1 MSNRAQVLSMIHKI
15 IANINKAG
23 SREQRVNLLE
33 KAQILAGIL
42 QDVTQ
47 YEQALITDVEID

>member
-42 QDVTQ
+42 VI
-47 YEQALITDVEID
+47 LRPGPGGRV